1 MSTALVL
8 LIAVFLVLIL
18 AGMPIAWAML
28 AASVSWMI
36 LTGNYQFL
44 QVIPQ
49 RMFEGI
55 DVFVLLA
62 IPLFVLTGEIINA
75 GKVTEKLI
83 NMADVCFGRLRGG
96 LAQVNIGTSILF
108 SGITGTAVGDVAAL
122 GRVFIPAMA
131 RQGFPAA
138 YAAAVT
144 AASSIV
150 GPMVPPSLV
159 IIVFGAATGMS
170 IGAMFA
176 ACVIP
181 GILIGVMQML
191 LVAAR
196 PQAASRR
203 RDIDRSF
210 PAVMQ
215 ASRAAAVPLMIPLII
230 VVCII
235 SGIATPTEA
244 GAIAAAYTL
253 LITLLL
259 YRTLRLDNLPGIFS
273 RAMVFS
279 SQLMILVGCGAIL
292 SWILAVE
299 RVPDLLNAFLV
310 STDMSAV
317 TSLVFL
323 NVFLLIAGMFIDTA
337 AAIILFSPLLMAA
350 ATNVGIHPLHFSVIM
365 ILNLNIGLLT
375 PPLGICLLTAESI
388 AGCDL
393 PALIKALA
401 PFLLVNI
408 IALLIITYIPEIS
421 LVLPRYLGF
430 YT

>member
-1 MSTALVL
+1 MSVSLIVLV
-8 LIAVFLVLIL
+8 AVFLLFIL

-28 AASVSWMI
+28 SASVSWII
-36 LTGNYQFL
+36 LTGNYHFL
-44 QVIPQ
+44 QIIPQ
-49 RMFEGI
+49 RLFEGI

-75 GKVTEKLI
+75 GRVTDRLI

-96 LAQVNIGTSILF
+96 LAQVNIATSILF

-122 GRVFIPAMA
+122 GRVFIPAMTG
-131 RQGFPAA
+131 QGFPAA

-159 IIVFGAATGMS
+159 IIVYGAATGMS

-191 LVAAR
+191 LVAAL

-215 ASRAAAVPLMIPLII
+215 ATRSAIVPLMIPLII

-235 SGIATPTEA
+235 AGIATPTEA
-244 GAIAAAYTL
+244 GAIAAGYTL

-259 YRTLRLDNLPGIFS
+259 YRTLRLDSLPGIFS

-279 SQLMILVGCGAIL
+279 SQLMILVGCGSIL

-299 RVPDLLNAFLV
+299 RVPDLLNSFLV
-310 STDMSAV
+310 SMDMPAIAA
-317 TSLVFL
+317 LVFL
-323 NVFLLIAGMFIDTA
+323 NLFLLIAGMFIDTA
-337 AAIILFSPLLMAA
+337 AAIILFAPLLLGA
-350 ATNVGIHPLHFSVIM
+350 ATNMGIHPLHFSVIM

-393 PALIKALA
+393 LTLIKALA
-401 PFLLVNI
+401 PFLLVNVT
-408 IALLIITYIPEIS
+408 ALLLVTFIPEIS
-421 LVLPRYLGF
+421 LLLPRYLGF
-430 YT
+430 

>member
-1 MSTALVL
+1 MSVSLIVLVT
-8 LIAVFLVLIL
+8 VFLSFIL

-28 AASVSWMI
+28 CASVSWI
-36 LTGNYQFL
+36 IFTGNYHFL
-44 QVIPQ
+44 QIIPQ
-49 RMFEGI
+49 RLFEGI

-62 IPLFVLTGEIINA
+62 IPLFVLTGEIINS
-75 GKVTEKLI
+75 GKVTDKLI

-96 LAQVNIGTSILF
+96 LAQVNIATSILF

-122 GRVFIPAMA
+122 GRVFIPAMT

-144 AASSIV
+144 AASSII

-191 LVAAR
+191 LVAAL

-215 ASRAAAVPLMIPLII
+215 ATRSAIVPLMIPLII

-235 SGIATPTEA
+235 TGIATPTEA

-279 SQLMILVGCGAIL
+279 SQLMILVGCGSIL

-299 RVPDLLNAFLV
+299 HVPDLLNSFLV
-310 STDMSAV
+310 SMDMPAI

-337 AAIILFSPLLMAA
+337 AAIILFSPLLLAA

-375 PPLGICLLTAESI
+375 PPLGICLLTAETI

-393 PALIKALA
+393 FTLIKAIA
-401 PFLLVNI
+401 PLLLVNV
-408 IALLIITYIPEIS
+408 IALVIVTYIPEIS
-421 LVLPRYLGF
+421 LFLPGYLGF
-430 YT
+430 

>member
-1 MSTALVL
+1 MSVSLIV
-8 LIAVFLVLIL
+8 LIAVFLLLIL
-18 AGMPIAWAML
+18 AGLPIAWAML
-28 AASVSWMI
+28 AASVSWI
-36 LTGNYQFL
+36 IFTGNEQFL
-44 QVIPQ
+44 SIIPQ
-49 RMFEGI
+49 RLFEGM

-75 GKVTEKLI
+75 GKVTDKLI
-83 NMADVCFGRLRGG
+83 NMADVCCGWLRGG
-96 LAQVNIGTSILF
+96 LAQVNVGTSILF
-108 SGITGTAVGDVAAL
+108 SGITGTAIGDVAAL
-122 GRVFIPAMA
+122 GKVFIPAMTG
-131 RQGFPAA
+131 QGFPAA

-144 AASSIV
+144 AASSII

-159 IIVFGAATGMS
+159 IIVYGAATGMS

-181 GILIGVMQML
+181 GILIGLLQML
-191 LVAAR
+191 LVAAS

-203 RDIDRSF
+203 RNVDRSF
-210 PAVMQ
+210 PAVLH
-215 ASRAAAVPLMIPLII
+215 ATRAAIVPLLIPVVI
-230 VVCII
+230 VVCIV

-244 GAIAAAYTL
+244 GAIAVCYTL
-253 LITLLL
+253 LITLFL
-259 YRTLRLDNLPGIFS
+259 YRTLRLNNLPGIFS

-310 STDMSAV
+310 SMNLSAV

-323 NVFLLIAGMFIDTA
+323 NVFLLLAGMFIDTA
-337 AAIILFSPLLMAA
+337 AAIILFSPLLLTA

-375 PPLGICLLTAESI
+375 PPLGICLLTAESL
-388 AGCDL
+388 AECDL
-393 PALIKALA
+393 LTLIKAIA
-401 PFLLVNI
+401 PFLLVNLL
-408 IALLIITYIPEIS
+408 ALILITYIPEIS
-421 LVLPRYLGF
+421 LFLPRYLGF
-430 YT
+430 

>member
-1 MSTALVL
+1 MVL
-8 LIAVFLVLIL
+8 ITVFLLLIL

-28 AASVSWMI
+28 CASISWII
-36 LTGNYQFL
+36 LTGNYHFL
-44 QVIPQ
+44 QIIPQ
-49 RMFEGI
+49 RLFEGI

-62 IPLFVLTGEIINA
+62 IPLFVLTGEIINT
-75 GKVTEKLI
+75 GKVTDKLI
-83 NMADVCFGRLRGG
+83 NMADICFGRLRGG

-122 GRVFIPAMA
+122 GRVFVPAMI
-131 RQGFPAA
+131 RQGYPGS

-159 IIVFGAATGMS
+159 IIVYGAATGMS

-181 GILIGVMQML
+181 GILVGAMQML
-191 LVAAR
+191 LVVAL

-203 RDIDRSF
+203 RNIDRSF
-210 PAVMQ
+210 PAVVS
-215 ASRAAAVPLMIPLII
+215 ASRAAVVPLMIPVII

-244 GAIAAAYTL
+244 GAIAVCYTL
-253 LITLLL
+253 VITLLL
-259 YRTLRLDNLPGIFS
+259 YRTLKLNNLLGIFS

-279 SQLMILVGCGAIL
+279 SQLMILVGCGSVL
-292 SWILAVE
+292 SWILAME
-299 RVPDLLNAFLV
+299 RVPDLLNSFLV
-310 STDMSAV
+310 SMNMSAIS
-317 TSLVFL
+317 SLVFL
-323 NVFLLIAGMFIDTA
+323 NMFLLIAGMFIDTA
-337 AAIILFSPLLMAA
+337 AAIILFSPLLLAA
-350 ATNVGIHPLHFSVIM
+350 ASNVGIHPLHFSVIM

-375 PPLGICLLTAESI
+375 PPLGICLLTAERI
-388 AGCDL
+388 ADCEL
-393 PALIKALA
+393 PALIKALT

-408 IALLIITYIPEIS
+408 IALLLVTYIPEIS
-421 LVLPRYLGF
+421 LLLPRYLG
-430 YT
+430 Y

>member
-1 MSTALVL
+1 MSVSLAI
-8 LIAVFLVLIL
+8 LIAVFLLLIL
-18 AGMPIAWAML
+18 AGLPIAWAML
-28 AASVSWMI
+28 AASVSWI
-36 LTGNYQFL
+36 IFTGNEQFL
-44 QVIPQ
+44 PIIPQ
-49 RMFEGI
+49 RLFEGM

-75 GKVTEKLI
+75 GKVTDKLI
-83 NMADVCFGRLRGG
+83 NMADVCCGWLRGG

-108 SGITGTAVGDVAAL
+108 SGITGTAIGDVAAL
-122 GRVFIPAMA
+122 GKVFIPAMTG
-131 RQGFPAA
+131 QGFPAA

-144 AASSIV
+144 AASSII

-159 IIVFGAATGMS
+159 IIVYGAATGMS

-181 GILIGVMQML
+181 GILIGLLQML
-191 LVAAR
+191 LVAAL

-203 RDIDRSF
+203 RNVDRSF
-210 PAVMQ
+210 PAVLH
-215 ASRAAAVPLMIPLII
+215 ATRAAIVPLLIPVVI

-244 GAIAAAYTL
+244 GAIAVCYTL
-253 LITLLL
+253 LITLFL
-259 YRTLRLDNLPGIFS
+259 YRTLRLNNLPGIFS

-310 STDMSAV
+310 SMNLSAV

-323 NVFLLIAGMFIDTA
+323 NVFLLLAGMFIDTA
-337 AAIILFSPLLMAA
+337 AAIILFSPLLLTA

-375 PPLGICLLTAESI
+375 PPLGICLLTAESL
-388 AGCDL
+388 AECDL
-393 PALIKALA
+393 LTLIKAIA
-401 PFLLVNI
+401 PFLLVNLL
-408 IALLIITYIPEIS
+408 ALIIITYIPEIS
-421 LVLPRYLGF
+421 LFLPRYLGF
-430 YT
+430 

>member
-1 MSTALVL
+1 MVL
-8 LIAVFLVLIL
+8 ITVFLLLIL

-28 AASVSWMI
+28 CASISWII
-36 LTGNYQFL
+36 LTGNYHFL
-44 QVIPQ
+44 QIIPQ
-49 RMFEGI
+49 RLFEGI

-62 IPLFVLTGEIINA
+62 IPLFVLTGEIINT
-75 GKVTEKLI
+75 GKVTDKLI
-83 NMADVCFGRLRGG
+83 NMADICFGRLRGG

-122 GRVFIPAMA
+122 GRVFVPAMI
-131 RQGFPAA
+131 RQGYPGS

-159 IIVFGAATGMS
+159 IIVYGAATGMS

-181 GILIGVMQML
+181 GILVGAMQML
-191 LVAAR
+191 LVVAL

-203 RDIDRSF
+203 RNIDRSF
-210 PAVMQ
+210 PAVVS
-215 ASRAAAVPLMIPLII
+215 ASRAAVVPLMIPVII

-244 GAIAAAYTL
+244 GAIAVCYTL
-253 LITLLL
+253 VITLLL
-259 YRTLRLDNLPGIFS
+259 YRTLKLNNLPGIFS

-279 SQLMILVGCGAIL
+279 SQLMILVGCGSVL
-292 SWILAVE
+292 SWILAME
-299 RVPDLLNAFLV
+299 RVPDLLNSFLV
-310 STDMSAV
+310 SMNMSAIS
-317 TSLVFL
+317 SLVFL
-323 NVFLLIAGMFIDTA
+323 NMFLLIAGMFIDTA
-337 AAIILFSPLLMAA
+337 AAIILFSPLLLAA
-350 ATNVGIHPLHFSVIM
+350 ASNVGIHPLHFSVIM

-375 PPLGICLLTAESI
+375 PPLGICLLTAERI
-388 AGCDL
+388 ADCEL
-393 PALIKALA
+393 PALIKALT

-408 IALLIITYIPEIS
+408 IALLLVTYIPEIS
-421 LVLPRYLGF
+421 LLLPRYLG
-430 YT
+430 Y

>member
-1 MSTALVL
+1 MSVSLIV
-8 LIAVFLVLIL
+8 LIAVFLSFIL

-28 AASVSWMI
+28 CASVSWI
-36 LTGNYQFL
+36 IFTGNYHFL
-44 QVIPQ
+44 QIIPQ
-49 RMFEGI
+49 RLFEGI

-75 GKVTEKLI
+75 GRVTDRLI

-96 LAQVNIGTSILF
+96 LAQVNIATSILF

-122 GRVFIPAMA
+122 GRVFIPAMTG
-131 RQGFPAA
+131 QGFPAA

-159 IIVFGAATGMS
+159 IIVYGAATGMS

-191 LVAAR
+191 LVAAL

-215 ASRAAAVPLMIPLII
+215 ATRSAIVPLMIPLII

-235 SGIATPTEA
+235 AGIATPTEA
-244 GAIAAAYTL
+244 GAIAAGYTL

-259 YRTLRLDNLPGIFS
+259 YRTLRLDSLPGIFS

-279 SQLMILVGCGAIL
+279 SQLMILVGCGSIL

-299 RVPDLLNAFLV
+299 RVPDLLNSFLV
-310 STDMSAV
+310 SMDMPAIAA
-317 TSLVFL
+317 LVFL
-323 NVFLLIAGMFIDTA
+323 NLFLLIAGMFIDTA
-337 AAIILFSPLLMAA
+337 AAIILFAPLLLGA
-350 ATNVGIHPLHFSVIM
+350 ATNMGIHPLHFSVIM

-393 PALIKALA
+393 LTLIKALA
-401 PFLLVNI
+401 PFLLVNVT
-408 IALLIITYIPEIS
+408 ALLLVTFIPEIS
-421 LVLPRYLGF
+421 LLLPRYLGF
-430 YT
+430 

>member
-1 MSTALVL
+1 MSASLVI
-8 LIAVFLVLIL
+8 LITVFLFLIL

-28 AASVSWMI
+28 GASVSWM
-36 LTGNYQFL
+36 LFTGNDHFL
-44 QVIPQ
+44 QIIPQ
-49 RMFEGI
+49 RLFEGV
-55 DVFVLLA
+55 DMFVLLA

-75 GKVTEKLI
+75 GKVTDKLI

-96 LAQVNIGTSILF
+96 LAQVNIGTSVLF

-122 GRVFIPAMA
+122 GKVFIPAMTT
-131 RQGFPAA
+131 QGYPPA

-159 IIVFGAATGMS
+159 IIVYGAATGMS

-181 GILIGVMQML
+181 GVLIGVMQML

-196 PQAASRR
+196 PQEAYRR
-203 RDIDRSF
+203 RTIDRSY
-210 PAVMQ
+210 PAVL
-215 ASRAAAVPLMIPLII
+215 RATRTAIVPLMIPLII

-244 GAIAAAYTL
+244 GAIAVCYTL

-259 YRTLRLDNLPGIFS
+259 YRTLRLKQLPGIFS
-273 RAMVFS
+273 EAMVFS

-292 SWILAVE
+292 SWILAAE
-299 RVPDLLNAFLV
+299 RVPDLLNSFLV
-310 STDMSAV
+310 SVNMSAI

-323 NVFLLIAGMFIDTA
+323 NVFLLVAGMFIDTA
-337 AAIILFSPLLMAA
+337 AAIILFSPLLLTA

-375 PPLGICLLTAESI
+375 PPLGICLLTAESM
-388 AGCDL
+388 ADCDL
-393 PALIKALA
+393 LTLIKALA
-401 PFLLVNI
+401 PFLLVNVV
-408 IALLIITYIPEIS
+408 ALVIITYIPEIS
-421 LVLPRYLGF
+421 LFLPRYLGF
-430 YT
+430 

>member
-1 MSTALVL
+1 MSASLVTL
-8 LIAVFLVLIL
+8 VAVFLVLIL

-28 AASVSWMI
+28 AASVSWII
-36 LTGNYQFL
+36 LTGNHQFL

-96 LAQVNIGTSILF
+96 LA
-108 SGITGTAVGDVAAL
+108 TG
-122 GRVFIPAMA
+122 
-131 RQGFPAA
+131 QGFPAA

-191 LVAAR
+191 LVAAL

-215 ASRAAAVPLMIPLII
+215 ASRAAVVPLMIPLII
-230 VVCII
+230 IVFII

-259 YRTLRLDNLPGIFS
+259 YRTLRLNNLPGIFS

-299 RVPDLLNAFLV
+299 RVPELLNAFLV
-310 STDMSAV
+310 STEMSAV

-365 ILNLNIGLLT
+365 ILNFNIGLLT

-388 AGCDL
+388 AGCEL

-421 LVLPRYLGF
+421 LLLPRYLGF
-430 YT
+430 Q

>member
-1 MSTALVL
+1 MSASLTV
-8 LIAVFLVLIL
+8 LIAVFLLLIL

-28 AASVSWMI
+28 AASTTWI
-36 LTGNYQFL
+36 IFTGNEQFL
-44 QVIPQ
+44 QIIPQ
-49 RMFEGI
+49 RLFEGI

-75 GKVTEKLI
+75 GKVTDKLVK
-83 NMADVCFGRLRGG
+83 MADVCFGWLRGG

-122 GRVFIPAMA
+122 GKVFIPAMTK
-131 RQGFPAA
+131 QGFPAA

-144 AASSIV
+144 AASSII

-159 IIVFGAATGMS
+159 IIVYGAATGMS

-181 GILIGVMQML
+181 GILIGIMQML
-191 LVAAR
+191 LVATL

-203 RDIDRSF
+203 RNMDRSA
-210 PAVMQ
+210 PAVLR
-215 ASRAAAVPLMIPLII
+215 AIRAAVIPLMIPVII

-235 SGIATPTEA
+235 GGIATPTEA
-244 GAIAAAYTL
+244 GAVAVCYTL
-253 LITLLL
+253 LITLFL
-259 YRTLRLDNLPGIFS
+259 YRTLRPGNLPGIFS

-279 SQLMILVGCGAIL
+279 SQLLILVGCGAIL

-299 RVPDLLNAFLV
+299 RVPELLNGFLV
-310 STDMSAV
+310 AMDMSAL

-323 NVFLLIAGMFIDTA
+323 NVFLLLAGMFIDTA
-337 AAIILFSPLLMAA
+337 AAIILFSPLLLTA

-375 PPLGICLLTAESI
+375 PPLGICLLTAESM
-388 AGCDL
+388 ADCEL
-393 PALIKALA
+393 LTLIRAIA
-401 PFLLVNI
+401 PFLLVNL
-408 IALLIITYIPEIS
+408 IALVIITYIPEIS
-421 LVLPRYLGF
+421 LFLPRYLG
-430 YT
+430 Y

>member
-1 MSTALVL
+1 MSASLIVL
-8 LIAVFLVLIL
+8 LAVFLLFIL

-28 AASVSWMI
+28 CASVSWI
-36 LTGNYQFL
+36 IFTGNYHFL
-44 QVIPQ
+44 QIIPQ
-49 RMFEGI
+49 RLFEGI

-75 GKVTEKLI
+75 GKVTDKLI
-83 NMADVCFGRLRGG
+83 NMADVCFGWLRGG

-122 GRVFIPAMA
+122 GRVFIPAMTG
-131 RQGFPAA
+131 QGFPAA
-138 YAAAVT
+138 YSAAVT

-159 IIVFGAATGMS
+159 IIVYGAATGMS

-176 ACVIP
+176 ACAIP
-181 GILIGVMQML
+181 GIVIGLMQML
-191 LVAAR
+191 LVAAL

-203 RDIDRSF
+203 RDIDRSL
-210 PAVMQ
+210 PAVML
-215 ASRAAAVPLMIPLII
+215 ATRTAIVPLMIPLVI
-230 VVCII
+230 VVCIL

-244 GAIAAAYTL
+244 GAIAVCYTL
-253 LITLLL
+253 LITLFL
-259 YRTLRLDNLPGIFS
+259 YRTLRPGNLPGIFS

-279 SQLMILVGCGAIL
+279 SQLMILVGCGSIL
-292 SWILAVE
+292 SWIMAVE
-299 RVPDLLNAFLV
+299 HVPDLLNSLLV
-310 STDMSAV
+310 SMNMSAV

-323 NVFLLIAGMFIDTA
+323 NVFLLVAGMFIDTA
-337 AAIILFSPLLMAA
+337 AAIILFSPLLLTA

-375 PPLGICLLTAESI
+375 PPLGICLLTAENM
-388 AGCDL
+388 AGCNL
-393 PALIKALA
+393 PALIKAMA

-408 IALLIITYIPEIS
+408 IALVIVTYVPEIS
-421 LVLPRYLGF
+421 LILPRFFGF
-430 YT
+430 

>member
-1 MSTALVL
+1 MSASLVI

-18 AGMPIAWAML
+18 AGLPIAWAML
-28 AASVSWMI
+28 SASVAWI
-36 LTGNYQFL
+36 AFTGNYHYL
-44 QVIPQ
+44 PIIPQ
-49 RMFEGI
+49 RLFEGI

-75 GKVTEKLI
+75 GKVTGKLV
-83 NMADVCFGRLRGG
+83 NMADVCFGWIRGG

-122 GRVFIPAMA
+122 GKVFIPAMA
-131 RQGFPAA
+131 GQGFPSA

-144 AASSIV
+144 AASSII

-170 IGAMFA
+170 VGAMFA
-176 ACVIP
+176 ACVVP
-181 GILIGVMQML
+181 GLLIGVSQML
-191 LVAAR
+191 LVAAL

-203 RDIDRSF
+203 KTIDRSC
-210 PAVMQ
+210 PAVLR
-215 ASRAAAVPLMIPLII
+215 ATRAAVAPLMIPLII
-230 VVCII
+230 VVCIL

-244 GAIAAAYTL
+244 GALAAAYTL
-253 LITLLL
+253 LITLFL
-259 YRTLRLDNLPGIFS
+259 YRTLRLEDLPDVFS

-279 SQLMILVGCGAIL
+279 SQLVILVGCGSIL
-292 SWILAVE
+292 SWIMAVE
-299 RVPDLLNAFLV
+299 RVPDLLNSFLV
-310 STDMSAV
+310 SMDMPAI

-323 NVFLLIAGMFIDTA
+323 NLFLLIAGMFIDTA
-337 AAIILFSPLLMAA
+337 AAIILFSPLLLAA
-350 ATNVGIHPLHFSVIM
+350 ATNVGIHPLHFSVVM

-375 PPLGICLLTAESI
+375 PPLGICLLTAETI

-393 PALIKALA
+393 LALIKAIA
-401 PFLLVNI
+401 PFLLVNV
-408 IALLIITYIPEIS
+408 IALVLVTYIPEIS

-430 YT
+430 